1 MPITLK
7 KTAKAAPEDNTALWR
22 RLLAGGLRVGSGVL
36 SSAGLGAGAAI
47 AGAGEY
53 AAQAAEELGTG
64 EGFTPNKKRI
74 AIEAAIGA
82 VPFGKVVKGVA
93 NGGKIAFDA
102 AKSAAMT
109 ASGEALRQGYASDD
123 AGYLPDTENIGWGS
137 VGLAGLLGLGGGA
150 IGSKWA
156 AARKPKA
163 PVVEDVVEHTAQPGG
178 RVLGPGGKLESV
190 PQSVVIRSGAQTS
203 RPRVS
208 TEVPYRMAGAV
219 EDVLEP
225 KAAVPYGAVDP
236 APYRSAAK
244 AAQKAEDAGIDSEAL
259 LREQDAAARRAQYEG
274 LDFGPTVS
282 QAGRLGTKWS
292 PERVEELA
300 LRYESI
306 GDLDTA
312 DQIRRAGTTGPVPY
326 SAADPAPY
334 RPAAKAAQRAED
346 LAAENQRKLELAESQ
361 KTGLEPQT
369 PSVSETVEGVRPDG
383 TKVRATTKFDEPDAA
398 AGDELTELLTTGKVS
413 SRKGGKRWKDV
424 NPDDLPPEGSPQL
437 AILEEWL
444 KRGRSPK
451 RALKLAAKNRI
462 PPGSGIE
469 IPGVRR
475 VSEQPLDAPVSPVQ
489 QTSEMVET
497 APQSSPENTA
507 AVLKELLGILPTEL
521 GAKVATQTPE
531 VIEQLARQI
540 PEAAPVAAKI
550 ADDVPLPGPG
560 SFEPVA
566 DDAGD
571 ALLRFFKSPL
581 EAAGEGYGAIKAA
594 KAAGEEVPEEGRRI
608 AGQAAQ
614 RLRKEAGV
622 PPTPRPAPVYPEPTT
637 GGSWVD
643 EQRAVV
649 DELLK
654 AKAAGRPFTTS
665 MNLGGLSSDL
675 ARIIQEDPEFATQ
688 LFAGAAGAGIG
699 AATSDDPLT
708 GALMGGVGGF
718 VAPKAIP
725 AMLRDIGTPVDALRN
740 IEISIQTP
748 EGIKDAAQKIF
759 TSLPQVQRFNYLA
772 GVNLIPNSVAGPW
785 GAAFIGALEHG
796 LAGDPR
802 GWAAI
807 RELRNIP
814 KFVKDTAMTNME
826 ESRQL
831 LHAGHMGRVE
841 SGLLDYGPEK
851 LREAIGWPGIQMTSG
866 DLSAR
871 KILLA
876 AGFSEDEARRITLTS
891 EPVGETFRTL
901 AEAGKNSVPI
911 QMLMPFRRTPA
922 NIAQQGL
929 QRMPLIGSL
938 MDQQGTP
945 MNQQLISQ
953 LLLTPAVAGANYAVG
968 ANVDPETAK
977 WLRPWMSNLGGQYSL
992 AGGIGF
998 AAGQA
1003 HRRGQPV
1010 AKAIGQA
1017 AVRDAFPLP
1026 TTDSAENLYNW
1037 LFTKQTPTP
1046 NPFTD
1051 LEGFIREAP
1060 RGTVPSIAK
1069 SFVEETA
1076 GTGIPSQR
1084 RRIRLRSQ

>member
-1 MPITLK
+1 MPIRLK
-7 KTAKAAPEDNTALWR
+7 RTGNTAPEDDIALWR

-36 SSAGLGAGAAI
+36 SSSGLGIGAMV
-47 AGAGEY
+47 AGAGEW
-53 AAQAAEELGTG
+53 AAQAAEEAGTD

-74 AIEAAIGA
+74 FAEMAIGA

-102 AKSAAMT
+102 AKSAALT

-123 AGYLPDTENIGWGS
+123 AGYLPDADNIGWGS

-156 AARKPKA
+156 ASRKPKT
-163 PVVEDVVEHTAQPGG
+163 PLREDVVEHTAQPGG
-178 RVLGPGGKLESV
+178 RVLGPGGKLEGVSQPV
-190 PQSVVIRSGAQTS
+190 IIRSGTQAPPTP
-203 RPRVS
+203 RPRLS
-208 TEVPYRMAGAV
+208 TEVPYRMTGDVDPRQGTLPFNAT
-219 EDVLEP
+219 EDSVTLVP
-225 KAAVPYGAVDP
+225 KAAVPYGMGSSEFP
-236 APYRSAAK
+236 TPYRSAAK

-259 LREQDAAARRAQYEG
+259 LREQDAAARRAQIAG
-274 LDFGPTVS
+274 LDFG
-282 QAGRLGTKWS
+282 
-292 PERVEELA
+292 
-300 LRYESI
+300 
-306 GDLDTA
+306 
-312 DQIRRAGTTGPVPY
+312 GTTPV
-326 SAADPAPY
+326 AV
-334 RPAAKAAQRAED
+334 AK
-346 LAAENQRKLELAESQ
+346 
-361 KTGLEPQT
+361 
-369 PSVSETVEGVRPDG
+369 
-383 TKVRATTKFDEPDAA
+383 
-398 AGDELTELLTTGKVS
+398 
-413 SRKGGKRWKDV
+413 
-424 NPDDLPPEGSPQL
+424 
-437 AILEEWL
+437 
-444 KRGRSPK
+444 
-451 RALKLAAKNRI
+451 
-462 PPGSGIE
+462 
-469 IPGVRR
+469 
-475 VSEQPLDAPVSPVQ
+475 
-489 QTSEMVET
+489 T
-497 APQSSPENTA
+497 AS
-507 AVLKELLGILPTEL
+507 KW
-521 GAKVATQTPE
+521 TPE

-540 PEAAPVAAKI
+540 PEAATSAA
-550 ADDVPLPGPG
+550 
-560 SFEPVA
+560 PVA
-566 DDAGD
+566 DDAAGT
-571 ALLRFFKSPL
+571 LLRFFKSPL

-594 KAAGEEVPEEGRRI
+594 KAAGEVVPEEGRRI
-608 AGQAAQ
+608 AGQVAQ

-622 PPTPRPAPVYPEPTT
+622 PPTPRPAPKYPEPTT
-637 GGSWVD
+637 TGPWVD
-643 EQRAVV
+643 EQLRYLAEM
-649 DELLK
+649 DK

-665 MNLGGLSSDL
+665 MNLAGLSSDL

-699 AATSDDPLT
+699 AATSDDPLA
-708 GALMGGVGGF
+708 GAVVGGLGGF

-725 AMLRDIGTPVDALRN
+725 ALLRAIGTPVDALRN
-740 IEISIQTP
+740 IEINLQTP
-748 EGIKDAAQKIF
+748 EGIKDAAQKVF

-772 GVNLIPNSVAGPW
+772 GINLIPNSVAGPW
-785 GAAFIGALEHG
+785 GAAFMGALEHG

-802 GWAAI
+802 GWAAL

-814 KFVKDTAMTNME
+814 KFIKDTAITNTE
-826 ESRQL
+826 EARQL
-831 LHAGHMGRVE
+831 LHAGHLGRAE

-851 LREAIGWPGIQMTSG
+851 LREAIGYPGMMMTSG

-929 QRMPLIGSL
+929 QRNPLTGWA

-945 MNQQLISQ
+945 LNQQLISQ
-953 LLLTPAVAGANYAVG
+953 LFLTPVVAGTNYAIG

-977 WLRPWMSNLGGQYSL
+977 WLRPWMNNLGGQYSL
-992 AGGIGF
+992 SGGIGF

-1003 HRRGQPV
+1003 YKRGQSVPRAV
-1010 AKAIGQA
+1010 GKAAI
-1017 AVRDAFPLP
+1017 RDAFPIP

-1046 NPFTD
+1046 SPFTD

-1076 GTGIPSQR
+1076 RTGIPSPR

>member
-1 MPITLK
+1 MPIRLR
-7 KTAKAAPEDNTALWR
+7 KTSNATPEDNTALWR
-22 RLLAGGLRVGSGVL
+22 RLLAGGLRVGSGVG
-36 SSAGLGAGAAI
+36 SSMGGIPGAAI

-53 AAQAAEELGTG
+53 VAQAAEELGTD

-74 AIEAAIGA
+74 FVEGAIGA

-123 AGYLPDTENIGWGS
+123 AGYLPDTDNIGWGS

-156 AARKPKA
+156 ASRKPKT

-190 PQSVVIRSGAQTS
+190 PQPTVIRSGAQTPRS
-203 RPRVS
+203 RLA
-208 TEVPYRMAGAV
+208 TEVPYRMAGGVEPRQNALPFSAV

-236 APYRSAAK
+236 NPYRSAAK

-282 QAGRLGTKWS
+282 QAGRLGTKWT

-300 LRYESI
+300 LKYESI

-312 DQIRRAGTTGPVPY
+312 DQIRRAGTAGPVPY
-326 SAADPAPY
+326 NAADPAPY

-346 LAAENQRKLELAESQ
+346 LAAENQRKLKLAEAQ

-383 TKVRATTKFDEPDAA
+383 TKVRAVTKFDEPDAE

-437 AILEEWL
+437 DVFKAWLE
-444 KRGRSPK
+444 RGKSPK
-451 RALKLAAKNRI
+451 RALKLAAKGRNPRT
-462 PPGSGIE
+462 
-469 IPGVRR
+469 

-489 QTSEMVET
+489 QTSQVAEA
-497 APQSSPENTA
+497 APQSSSENTA
-507 AVLKELLGILPTEL
+507 AVLKELLAVLPTEL
-521 GAKVATQTPE
+521 GAKVATQVPDMAEKASSVGALRQTLLPEGPLRPPSADRAKAIAHARDTFPPE
-531 VIEQLARQI
+531 VNEELDTLARAY
-540 PEAAPVAAKI
+540 EFA
-550 ADDVPLPGPG
+550 
-560 SFEPVA
+560 
-566 DDAGD
+566 
-571 ALLRFFKSPL
+571 
-581 EAAGEGYGAIKAA
+581 EGAEKRGFGAQMGAIARFMGVKSG
-594 KAAGEEVPEEGRRI
+594 KNAGIVS
-608 AGQAAQ
+608 
-614 RLRKEAGV
+614 
-622 PPTPRPAPVYPEPTT
+622 TPRPAPVYPEPTT

-643 EQRAVV
+643 EQRAAV

-725 AMLRDIGTPVDALRN
+725 AMLRAIGTPVDALRN
-740 IEISIQTP
+740 IEISVQTP

-759 TSLPQVQRFNYLA
+759 ASLPQVQRFNYLA

-785 GAAFIGALEHG
+785 GAAFMGALEHG

-802 GWAAI
+802 GWTAI

-831 LHAGHMGRVE
+831 LHAGHMGRAE

-851 LREAIGWPGIQMTSG
+851 LREAVGWPGIQMTSG
-866 DLSAR
+866 DLTAR

-876 AGFSEDEARRITLTS
+876 AGFSEAEAKRITLTS
-891 EPVGETFRTL
+891 EATGKTFQPM
-901 AEAGKNSVPI
+901 AEFGKDSPLW
-911 QMLMPFRRTPA
+911 QLMFPFRRTPA

-929 QRMPLIGSL
+929 QRMPLIGSF

-953 LLLTPAVAGANYAVG
+953 LLLTPAVTGVNYAVG

-977 WLRPWMSNLGGQYSL
+977 WLRPWMNNLGGQYSL
-992 AGGIGF
+992 SGGIGF

-1003 HRRGQPV
+1003 HKRGQPV
-1010 AKAIGQA
+1010 AKAVGQA

-1046 NPFTD
+1046 NPLTD